1 MQQLQRAKLSMRGGE
16 HVTFKDGTKH
26 HVAGHHAE
34 KILAK
39 YSAMKPSG
47 KEEFQKKIHAS
58 HAAFKAEL

>member
-26 HVAGHHAE
+26 HVAGHDAE

-58 HAAFKAEL
+58 HTAFKAEL

>member
-1 MQQLQRAKLSMRGGE
+1 MRGGE

-26 HVAGHHAE
+26 HISGQHAE

-39 YSAMKPSG
+39 YSTMKPAG
-47 KEEFQKKIHAS
+47 KEEFQKKIGAS